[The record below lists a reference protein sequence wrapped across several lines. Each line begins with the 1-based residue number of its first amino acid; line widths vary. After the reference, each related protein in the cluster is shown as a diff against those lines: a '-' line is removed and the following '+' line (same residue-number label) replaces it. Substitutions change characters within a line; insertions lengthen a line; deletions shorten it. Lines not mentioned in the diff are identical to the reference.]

1 MSSPAVSNHQNR
13 LVEED
18 GVTRMR
24 FVHRAMGWIGENERG
39 VDAGWNQLME
49 RIRAAAAE
57 RARR

>member
-1 MSSPAVSNHQNR
+1 
-13 LVEED
+13 
-18 GVTRMR
+18 
-24 FVHRAMGWIGENERG
+24 MGWIGENERG